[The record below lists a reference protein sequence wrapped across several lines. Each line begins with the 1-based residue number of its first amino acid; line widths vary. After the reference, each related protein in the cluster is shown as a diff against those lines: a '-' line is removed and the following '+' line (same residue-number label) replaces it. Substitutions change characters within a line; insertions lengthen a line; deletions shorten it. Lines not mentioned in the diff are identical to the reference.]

1 MRVQGLRQDSLKR
14 RNLGH
19 IREALTEK
27 ASLESIKYTGGSFQK
42 NQLALPGNSAAQE
55 FSEQTSELQRTIK
68 LSKH

>member
-27 ASLESIKYTGGSFQK
+27 ASLEPIKYTGGSFQK
-42 NQLALPGNSAAQE
+42 GQLALPETVLLMVS
-55 FSEQTSELQRTIK
+55 
-68 LSKH
+68 